1 MSMIATW
8 AGTVTDGSLIL
19 ALPVAALAGLIS
31 FLSPCVLP
39 LVPGFV
45 SYTTGLVG
53 ADVGQARR
61 GRVLAGTGLF
71 VLGFTAVFVSFG
83 ALFGGLGG
91 WLVGHT
97 VGIQRVLGVVT
108 ILLGLVFMGLL
119 PGSAREWRIHRAPTL
134 GLAGAPVLGVL
145 FGLGWTPCIGPT
157 LAAVQTLAL
166 TQASAARG
174 AILTAAYCLGL
185 GVPFVLVGLGLR
197 RVAGGVGWVKRH
209 YPVVMGAG
217 GALLVVLGFLLLT
230 GVWNDWSIHLRSWVS
245 SYQPAV

>member
-1 MSMIATW
+1 
-8 AGTVTDGSLIL
+8 
-19 ALPVAALAGLIS
+19 
-31 FLSPCVLP
+31 
-39 LVPGFV
+39 
-45 SYTTGLVG
+45 
-53 ADVGQARR
+53 
-61 GRVLAGTGLF
+61 
-71 VLGFTAVFVSFG
+71 
-83 ALFGGLGG
+83 
-91 WLVGHT
+91 
-97 VGIQRVLGVVT
+97 VT

-134 GLAGAPVLGVL
+134 GLAGAPLLGVL

-209 YPVVMGAG
+209 YPLVMGAG